1 MKEKA
6 ISLGTRSEP
15 LKQMIQAKCE
25 ERAVNDRSTR
35 SKKNKCEWSSKKL
48 KIELKMLFIR
58 ENFLF
63 LIELQE

>member
-35 SKKNKCEWSSKKL
+35 SYKDKADWNSFSFQIIRKSEIKNQIVSA
-48 KIELKMLFIR
+48 FY
-58 ENFLF
+58 
-63 LIELQE
+63 